1 MKFKSLLYEKDQEQ
15 PQIVYITLNRP
26 EKRNAISIGRGYLT
40 QEIKDAMD
48 MVNEDSDVKV
58 AIFRGAGKGF
68 CAGYDLDQV
77 YRVYGGTADIRPYQ
91 RQRLMIDDT
100 QVFGFVRAVAS
111 CLKVTIALDDTQ
123 VFGFV
128 RAVASCLKVTI
139 AQVHGWCI
147 EAGMWLVGAC
157 DMALAAEDARFAH
170 RGNRLAF
177 GGFPVMPLELIGGH
191 AKKVTELLITGRAI
205 SGLEAENV
213 GIVTRAVPTRELA
226 QETLAL
232 AKAVCVLPRDAV
244 VMGKLARRHT
254 HDQIGGLQLDSAVVY
269 HTLGTNIR
277 YGSDE
282 RELMF
287 IRKREKKGKAK
298 GAFHEFHQL
307 FEDAL
312 DQTNYFKSYRPK
324 AAPKKGEGGK
334 S

>member
-91 RQRLMIDDT
+91 RQRLMI
-100 QVFGFVRAVAS
+100 
-111 CLKVTIALDDTQ
+111 DDTQ